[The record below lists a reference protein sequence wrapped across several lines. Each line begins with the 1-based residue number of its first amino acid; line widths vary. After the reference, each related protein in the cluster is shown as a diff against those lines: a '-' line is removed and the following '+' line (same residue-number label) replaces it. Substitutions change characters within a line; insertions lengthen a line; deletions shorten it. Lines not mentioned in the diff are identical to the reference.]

1 MWEDAGM
8 GAARVLEPEAK
19 ENEMAGNEE
28 FSKGQGK
35 LPREVVVDNALL
47 KPRYEEQEL
56 EGNVPVTASIPSS
69 GGVAVQGGSDTR
81 GFVTAEIVGGAPTGN
96 FS

>member
-1 MWEDAGM
+1 MAKVLKKMEFNDETG
-8 GAARVLEPEAK
+8 RVDIEYD
-19 ENEMAGNEE
+19 
-28 FSKGQGK
+28 
-35 LPREVVVDNALL
+35 DNTNRSFNLADT
-47 KPRYEEQEL
+47 
-56 EGNVPVTASIPSS
+56 VTATTTSS